1 MPPAALCRQDLLRKL
16 MNALVLFPV
25 GLEAVLAAEIGRRH
39 PELDAGRAGQ
49 RLVYDLGAAGRGAFA
64 GHSSDDE
71 CVYLFAGRTRMTRL
85 DGDRV
90 AEWRMAMHRMQSHGA
105 ARAAAENLFRL
116 SVASRC
122 PHTTCQAA

>member
-49 RLVYDLGAAGRGAFA
+49 RLVYDLGAAGRGACA
-64 GHSSDDE
+64 GHTSSSDDE
-71 CVYLFAGRTRMTRL
+71 CVCLFAGRTRMTR
-85 DGDRV
+85 
-90 AEWRMAMHRMQSHGA
+90 MAML
-105 ARAAAENLFRL
+105 LF
-116 SVASRC
+116 
-122 PHTTCQAA
+122 